1 MSSFIYG
8 SIVFTT
14 CDYYFW
20 IPIVAPIVGSLF
32 GAVLYKVLVEQF
44 LDEVDEPREYEGKG
58 NYAED
63 LDQPSRLQT
72 LDDRQTTH
80 QDDSIN

>member
-44 LDEVDEPREYEGKG
+44 LDEVDEPRELEGKG

-63 LDQPSRLQT
+63 
-72 LDDRQTTH
+72 
-80 QDDSIN
+80 

>member
-20 IPIVAPIVGSLF
+20 IPIVGPIVGSLF

-44 LDEVDEPREYEGKG
+44 LDEVDEPRELEGKG

-63 LDQPSRLQT
+63 LD
-72 LDDRQTTH
+72 
-80 QDDSIN
+80 

>member
-20 IPIVAPIVGSLF
+20 IPIVGPIVGSLF

-44 LDEVDEPREYEGKG
+44 LDEVDEPRELEGKG

-63 LDQPSRLQT
+63 
-72 LDDRQTTH
+72 
-80 QDDSIN
+80 